1 MKKINHILFVMAAT
15 AALVIAGCRKDK
27 PYEKYA
33 SAEFSFTF
41 TEDRTYMTGQPGN
54 YCSWNY
60 SGGKIVSE
68 KHPGEV
74 FHFTNGNMVRI
85 VAKSSDPSFQGVGV
99 EAPEG
104 VFCSHNN
111 FDKTKEE
118 DTWDLWKVSK
128 TENWDDD
135 ATDGTV
141 RIYCGDNV
149 KSFPVKVCY
158 NLTPKTLTVSIDNKQ
173 YEIPQ
178 KKFETDEKLTE
189 YYSSLWS
196 NLDNIE
202 YKHDFGNYE
211 PGHNIDFEFTPGSSH
226 LKVEPN
232 KIIRYYF
239 IEEIDGVL
247 KATSHSFPRTIS
259 VVSKDVKSGSKV
271 QQVYDICMETPS
283 GFLSFSFL
291 VMFVI

>member
-1 MKKINHILFVMAAT
+1 MKRFIITLIAVAS
-15 AALVIAGCRKDK
+15 AALVGCRKDNN
-27 PYEKYA
+27 PFEKYA

-41 TEDRTYMTGQPGN
+41 TEDRTYMAGESGN

-68 KHPGEV
+68 KHPDEV

-111 FDKTKEE
+111 FDKTKGE

-173 YEIPQ
+173 YELLP
-178 KKFETDEKLTE
+178 KKFETNEKLLE

-202 YKHDFGNYE
+202 YKHDFGNNE
-211 PGHNIDFEFTPGSSH
+211 SGHNIDFEFTPGSSH

-232 KIIRYYF
+232 KVARYYF
-239 IEEIDGVL
+239 TERIDGVL
-247 KATSHSFPRTIS
+247 KVTSSSFPKTIS
-259 VVSKDVKSGSKV
+259 VVSKDVKSGSRV

-291 VMFVI
+291 VTFEL

>member
-1 MKKINHILFVMAAT
+1 MKRFIITLMVVASAAM
-15 AALVIAGCRKDK
+15 VGCRKDNN
-27 PYEKYA
+27 PFEKYA

-68 KHPGEV
+68 KHPDEV

-111 FDKTKEE
+111 FDKAKGE
-118 DTWDLWKVSK
+118 DTWDLWKISK
-128 TENWDDD
+128 TDNWDDD

-141 RIYCGDNV
+141 KVYCGDNV

-158 NLTPKTLTVSIDNKQ
+158 NLTPKTLTVSIDNDQ
-173 YEIPQ
+173 YELLP
-178 KKFETDEKLTE
+178 KKFETNEKLIE
-189 YYSSLWS
+189 YYSNLWK
-196 NLDNIE
+196 NFDNFE
-202 YKHDFGNYE
+202 YKHDFGNNE

-232 KIIRYYF
+232 KVTRYYF
-239 IEEIDGVL
+239 TESIDGVL
-247 KATSHSFPRTIS
+247 KVTSSSFPKTIS
-259 VVSKDVKSGSKV
+259 VVSKDVESGSRI

-291 VMFVI
+291 VTFEL